1 MESARLLRA
10 QADLERAT
18 KQYIYIGLSL
28 HQTLSLLILHNRST
42 TVMELKNEFKVSDK
56 HLWWIKVNALT
67 SKQDWHALEAFA
79 KERKSPIGYVTVTFT
94 FTYICIASNP
104 HRLTTPQAN
113 ARWTLAFTPRFLQ
126 GDFRAGGRVHTPS
139 RVAPPREAPSAVEHP
154 QGSSTYLP
162 VQIGEHVRAMRQ
174 LGSSR

>member
-1 MESARLLRA
+1 MQHTACMESARLLRA

-79 KERKSPIGYVTVTFT
+79 KERKSPIGYVTVTVT
-94 FTYICIASNP
+94 FTSASHRTRIASP
-104 HRLTTPQAN
+104 PPKPTQDGPL
-113 ARWTLAFTPRFLQ
+113 
-126 GDFRAGGRVHTPS
+126 PS
-139 RVAPPREAPSAVEHP
+139 RPGFSRGTSGLAGVFTRPVGLPHP
-154 QGSSTYLP
+154 VRRHQQWSTRKAALLTYPYKL
-162 VQIGEHVRAMRQ
+162 A
-174 LGSSR
+174 ST

>member
-79 KERKSPIGYVTVTFT
+79 KERKSPIGYVTAQSHSHLHLHR
-94 FTYICIASNP
+94 IEPASP
-104 HRLTTPQAN
+104 HHPPS
-113 ARWTLAFTPRFLQ
+113 PRKMDPCLHAQVSPGGLQ
-126 GDFRAGGRVHTPS
+126 GWRACSHAQSGCPTP
-139 RVAPPREAPSAVEHP
+139 
-154 QGSSTYLP
+154 
-162 VQIGEHVRAMRQ
+162 
-174 LGSSR
+174 